1 MSNSSNNSALSRAV
15 KLTSQVNQINTS
27 RKSLAELPPKSKPVA
42 IPYEPLVSY
51 DSKTGAYGY
60 KVPKAQPA
68 PSEEKELRK
77 KGDSINLYQNKK
89 EVEEDQLLDDLAD
102 EYDEDYEEEEE
113 DDEEDE
119 EEYDDEDDDFIV
131 DDDDE
136 IDYDEDG
143 VEDELEEEEK
153 KIAVKK
159 RVELEP
165 FKRVVTYYRR
175 RPDGKL
181 EAIPAAETAKV
192 EPEKSNDEKVL
203 VVEEKKQPEEETTDA
218 KQ

>member
-1 MSNSSNNSALSRAV
+1 MSKNSAISRAV
-15 KLTSQVNQINTS
+15 NVTSQVKQINNS
-27 RKSLAELPPKSKPVA
+27 RNSSSALPEKSKPVR
-42 IPYEPLVSY
+42 IPYEPFVSY
-51 DSKTGAYGY
+51 DSKTGATLY

-68 PSEEKELRK
+68 PTEEQELRK

-89 EVEEDQLLDDLAD
+89 ELEEDQLLDDLED
-102 EYDEDYEEEEE
+102 EEDEDYEEEGDE
-113 DDEEDE
+113 DDEEE
-119 EEYDDEDDDFIV
+119 YEYDDEDDDFIV

-136 IDYDEDG
+136 LDYDEDG
-143 VEDELEEEEK
+143 MEDELEEEEK

-175 RPDGKL
+175 RADGKL
-181 EAIPAAETAKV
+181 EAIPATETAKV
-192 EPEKSNDEKVL
+192 EPEKSNQ
-203 VVEEKKQPEEETTDA
+203 VEEEKEKKPPVEETTDA

>member
-1 MSNSSNNSALSRAV
+1 MSSSKNSAISRAV
-15 KLTSQVNQINTS
+15 NVTSQVKQINNS
-27 RKSLAELPPKSKPVA
+27 RNSSSALPEKSKPVR

-102 EYDEDYEEEEE
+102 EEDEDYEEEEE
-113 DDEEDE
+113 GDEDE
-119 EEYDDEDDDFIV
+119 EEYEYDDEDDDFIV

-192 EPEKSNDEKVL
+192 EPEKSNQEEEK
-203 VVEEKKQPEEETTDA
+203 EKKQPEEETTDA